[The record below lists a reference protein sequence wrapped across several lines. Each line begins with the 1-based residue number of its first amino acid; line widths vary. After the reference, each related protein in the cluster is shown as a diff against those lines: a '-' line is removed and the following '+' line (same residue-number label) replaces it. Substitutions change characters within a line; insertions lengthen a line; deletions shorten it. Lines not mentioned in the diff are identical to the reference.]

1 MKQHPHGTFVCGG
14 SMKVPFLDLKAQN
27 KAIVSEV
34 LPMIT
39 EALEEAAFIGGPN
52 VDGFEMAFAEFCGTR
67 FCVGVNSGTDALRF
81 ALMAAGIGPG
91 DAVVT
96 VPNTFIATTEAISQV
111 GAVPVFV
118 DVDPRTLNMDPQ
130 KLEQLLNEKY
140 PQSTQLNQ
148 PNRPKGPNRPN
159 KLNKPNKLFNQSTN
173 RLKPQASGLKPRPKA
188 VIPVHLYGQ
197 PADMDPILK
206 LARDKNLIV
215 IEDACQAHGALYGD
229 KKAGSMGAA
238 GCFSFYPGKNLGACG
253 EGGAVVTD
261 DEEICRNIRMIRDHG
276 QEKKYFHRIEGYN
289 GRLDAI
295 QAGVLRI
302 KLARLA
308 GWNEARRR
316 HAARYDDSLAD
327 VPQVARVGRTRSA
340 RSVYHLYVILVE
352 ERDRLQAF
360 LQEKGIATGLHYPL
374 PLHLQKAYA
383 HMGHKKG
390 DFPVTEH
397 AADRLLSLPMYPELT
412 SEQIDCVC
420 TSIKEFFGN

>member
-1 MKQHPHGTFVCGG
+1 
-14 SMKVPFLDLKAQN
+14 
-27 KAIVSEV
+27 
-34 LPMIT
+34 
-39 EALEEAAFIGGPN
+39 
-52 VDGFEMAFAEFCGTR
+52 
-67 FCVGVNSGTDALRF
+67 
-81 ALMAAGIGPG
+81 MAAGIGPG

-96 VPNTFIATTEAISQV
+96 VPNTFIATTEAISQ
-111 GAVPVFV
+111 ACATPIFV
-118 DVDPRTLNMDPQ
+118 DIDPQTYTMDPQ
-130 KLEQLLNEKY
+130 KLADLLKNNTQPNLSRLSSRSSRSYQGEILDRDERSGFH
-140 PQSTQLNQ
+140 QDQLNQ
-148 PNRPKGPNRPN
+148 PN
-159 KLNKPNKLFNQSTN
+159 KLNRLNQPVNPSTN
-173 RLKPQASGLKPRPKA
+173 RLRA
-188 VIPVHLYGQ
+188 ICPVHLYGQ
-197 PADMDPILK
+197 PADMDPILQ
-206 LARDKNLIV
+206 LAREKDLIV
-215 IEDACQAHGALYGD
+215 VEDACQAHGASYKD
-229 KKAGSMGAA
+229 KKAGAMGIA

-261 DEEICRNIRMIRDHG
+261 DEEICRKIRMTRDHG

-302 KLARLA
+302 KLAYLA

-316 HAARYDDSLAD
+316 HAARYDALLAD
-327 VPQVARVGRTRSA
+327 VPQVVRVVQAPFA

-397 AADRLLSLPMYPELT
+397 AAERLLSLPMYPELT
-412 SEQIDCVC
+412 AEQIDYVC
-420 TSIKEFFGN
+420 TSIKEFFK